1 MTSRV
6 FKTATLSNGLQ
17 ILAETNEA
25 NVSSTIGFFVKTGA
39 RDETPEESG
48 VSHFLEHM
56 MFKGTPTRSA
66 LEINMQL
73 GALGAHANAF
83 TSEENTVYYSAVIPE
98 KFTEM
103 QELLS
108 DMLRPSLDPVEFE
121 TEKKVILE
129 EIALYHD
136 RPHFYLIEQALQ
148 DFFGS
153 NSQGNSVLGTVES
166 VSGISQP
173 QMQDYFS
180 RRYSPSNITL
190 VATGNFCW
198 DSFVD
203 NAEKFCGHWKNQEV
217 SREYQQH
224 ANPVVSRQLVRP
236 RLAQAHAYLLSK
248 GPSAQ
253 ELERYP
259 LTLVTAMLSDVSNSS
274 LYWELV
280 HTGLAESASIDIDE
294 RDGDGCVGAY
304 FSCSHE
310 NLDKVLSVARKVLS
324 TPMQF
329 TESDLDRA
337 KAKLMARI
345 VMDGE
350 LPMGRLMSLGME
362 WTYRQ
367 QSTPLH
373 EVIDR
378 IRGISRSEIHA
389 ALEKY
394 PLSEWS
400 EYRLVSGVKS

>member
-1 MTSRV
+1 
-6 FKTATLSNGLQ
+6 
-17 ILAETNEA
+17 
-25 NVSSTIGFFVKTGA
+25 
-39 RDETPEESG
+39 
-48 VSHFLEHM
+48 
-56 MFKGTPTRSA
+56 
-66 LEINMQL
+66 
-73 GALGAHANAF
+73 
-83 TSEENTVYYSAVIPE
+83 
-98 KFTEM
+98 
-103 QELLS
+103 
-108 DMLRPSLDPVEFE
+108 
-121 TEKKVILE
+121 
-129 EIALYHD
+129 
-136 RPHFYLIEQALQ
+136 
-148 DFFGS
+148 
-153 NSQGNSVLGTVES
+153 
-166 VSGISQP
+166 
-173 QMQDYFS
+173 MQDYFS

-198 DSFVD
+198 DSFVE

-259 LTLVTAMLSDVSNSS
+259 LTLVTAMLSDVSHSS

-362 WTYRQ
+362 WTYRR

-378 IRGISRSEIHA
+378 IRGISRSDIHA

-394 PLSEWS
+394 PLSKWS
-400 EYRLVSGVKS
+400 EYRLVSGDKS